1 MPQKYTKTVM
11 DTTFLPSDQSTMHR
25 QEFFRLVGISIGT
38 ILLKRCMIGCSDQAD
53 GNPPPT
59 PTQKV
64 DFTLRLDDKINE
76 NLTVKGG
83 YVIANG
89 VIVAQT
95 KDGQYVAV
103 SANCTHQNTQLVY
116 KSVENQFYC
125 PLHLSRFATNGS
137 VIAGPAVVPL
147 TQYTVEPN
155 LSAGTIRVHN

>member
-1 MPQKYTKTVM
+1 M
-11 DTTFLPSDQSTMHR
+11 DTTFLPSDQPTMHR
-25 QEFFRLVGISIGT
+25 QDFFRLVGTSIGA
-38 ILLKRCMIGCSDQAD
+38 IVLKRCMIGCSDQAD
-53 GNPPPT
+53 GSPPPT
-59 PTQKV
+59 PTTKKV
-64 DFTLRLDDKINE
+64 DFTLRLDDRANE

-95 KDGQYVAV
+95 KDGRYIAV

-125 PLHLSRFATNGS
+125 PLHLSRFATNGD

-147 TQYTVEPN
+147 TQYTVETN
-155 LSAGTIRVHN
+155 LAAKTIRVHN